1 MIFKLINTFVQPALP
16 VDENQIFEL
25 AIRAEAMSDSMLR
38 LPLIEKVKL
47 ISDLCGLIAN
57 DYGCSITHSSQMAV
71 EVECFLNE
79 NISKF
84 STGVRSVN
92 LDSLDLN

>member
-1 MIFKLINTFVQPALP
+1 MT
-16 VDENQIFEL
+16 ENQIFEL

-47 ISDLCGLIAN
+47 ISDLCGLIAK

-71 EVECFLNE
+71 EVECFL
-79 NISKF
+79 IDFSKK
-84 STGVRSVN
+84 SHSSRSVGGMN
-92 LDSLDLN
+92 CGTKA

>member
-1 MIFKLINTFVQPALP
+1 MT
-16 VDENQIFEL
+16 ENQILEL

-47 ISDLCGLIAN
+47 ISDLCGLIAK

-79 NISKF
+79 YISKF
-84 STGVRSVN
+84 STGVKFDN
-92 LDSLDLN
+92 LDSLGLN